1 MKAKIKALTGK
12 IVRLEYKINGYDHSI
27 HGIVGELL
35 DKRFRFF
42 LLSGGSEIKIRF
54 KNVTNIELINKS

>member
-1 MKAKIKALTGK
+1 MKSKIKALTGRITK
-12 IVRLEYKINGYDHSI
+12 VDYKINGCNQSA
-27 HGIVGELL
+27 HGIVGELF

-54 KNVTNIELINKS
+54 ENVDNIELIK